1 MIDYHLKK
9 YDDFA
14 RLSEKFVEKVT
25 GLEYLEKRVK
35 RIYINHEFFNFRLQG
50 AEEVQFSILN
60 MSSTFKN
67 WEQAQTENI
76 LLNFDPNED
85 KNPKDKRN

>member
-1 MIDYHLKK
+1 M
-9 YDDFA
+9 
-14 RLSEKFVEKVT
+14 T